1 MADSIEAGMPLVTGD
16 ERIDQAT
23 KETAT
28 AKAVW
33 EPAPGP
39 ADFKA
44 VFDSYVSHQQAEA
57 ARILAVPDGALEVAG
72 VTAVPQLR
80 ALAEPYLKHREA
92 VQADFDAGL
101 LTAQGKRQR
110 EAVLKEAYATEVTAK
125 VIGPLE
131 RQLAASAQ
139 FYTDF
144 AKTKPVT
151 EENRRRALGVVDD
164 LQRLSPKHG
173 IPIAQT
179 AIRDALKSGDI
190 GTLRALMPHLKDAR
204 DREQDRAS
212 ATEGPKRN
220 ELLANVGELNGL
232 VTKIHT
238 ATQGFETIVGE
249 ARLRKI
255 GEVQYQLQLLAQAA
269 AETSGEFEK
278 NFDFR
283 VKRSDGASAMLSHFV
298 RE

>member
-1 MADSIEAGMPLVTGD
+1 MDGIEAGTPTVMLALGPDPIAVA
-16 ERIDQAT
+16 EQQM
-23 KETAT
+23 AT
-28 AKAVW
+28 AKAVF

-39 ADFKA
+39 ADFNA
-44 VFDSYVSHQQAEA
+44 VFDQYVGHQQAEA

-80 ALAEPYLKHREA
+80 ALAEPYLKQREA
-92 VQADFDAGL
+92 VRADFDAGL

-110 EAVLKEAYATEVTAK
+110 EAALKEAYATEVTAK

-144 AKTKPVT
+144 AQTKPVT
-151 EENRRRALGVVDD
+151 EDNRRRALGVADEM
-164 LQRLSPKHG
+164 QRLSPKHG

-179 AIRDALKSGDI
+179 AVRDALKAGDI

-204 DREQDRAS
+204 DREQDRIGS
-212 ATEGPKRN
+212 TNGPN
-220 ELLANVGELNGL
+220 YVGHLNDL

-269 AETSGEFEK
+269 AETSGEFEQ